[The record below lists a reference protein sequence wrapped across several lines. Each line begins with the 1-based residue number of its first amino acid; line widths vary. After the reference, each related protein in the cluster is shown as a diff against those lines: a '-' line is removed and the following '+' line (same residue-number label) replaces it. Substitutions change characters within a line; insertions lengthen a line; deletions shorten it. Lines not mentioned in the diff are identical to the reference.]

1 MIAHKKKKNGF
12 TNCLSG
18 IWLPLYS
25 VQIFASLIL
34 RSAASIVTDE
44 TNRTNIKVWNWK
56 YVMKRALNSHSST
69 DCIPASSCKTSNT
82 LQAWLLGGTQ
92 VRNGVYF
99 VSLTFSTHVLH
110 AHAEA
115 VPSMCSTTHFFKN
128 QTYLHDGSPSISLR
142 GSSKGS
148 PIGCDYGLKLCMS
161 SKLLMSKISAMSRYS
176 SIRMCN
182 SLSVQRA
189 L

>member
-115 VPSMCSTTHFFKN
+115 VPKCVPQHISSRTKHISMMARPQYHSEAHRKA
-128 QTYLHDGSPSISLR
+128 
-142 GSSKGS
+142 
-148 PIGCDYGLKLCMS
+148 
-161 SKLLMSKISAMSRYS
+161 LLSAAIMDWNCVCRPN
-176 SIRMCN
+176 C
-182 SLSVQRA
+182 
-189 L
+189 